1 MSFRVEREDFLRSL
15 EEVRRRIGERE
26 KQFRDLA
33 SYAVKVRDYTA
44 EAIYNLACEILEL
57 EKLLTIYMVAQL
69 SR

>member
-33 SYAVKVRDYTA
+33 SYAVKDYTA